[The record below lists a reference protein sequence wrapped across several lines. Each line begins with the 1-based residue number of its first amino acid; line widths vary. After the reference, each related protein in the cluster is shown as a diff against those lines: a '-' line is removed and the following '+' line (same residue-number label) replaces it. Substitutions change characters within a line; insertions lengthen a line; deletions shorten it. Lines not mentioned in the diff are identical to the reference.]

1 MKRLPAFLI
10 LTIITLVAAVLLAL
24 TDDVTRGPIAAA
36 SLGEADAARK
46 AVLASAESFTQLEA
60 PQGVDSLYEGLAG
73 GQGVGHVA
81 TVTVPGFAGPVEI
94 TLGVDSNHAITGLS
108 VGGSAFAETAGLGDK
123 ARQPEFTDQFLGKAL
138 PVTLNGDVD
147 AISGATIT
155 SRAVVDG
162 VNTVAGALGIEGSA
176 PAPEATQEPAVAE
189 DAAADPRLLAYPGA
203 EAFVNGNASYD
214 VQIGGQTVGKVAMVT
229 IDGFAGP
236 MEVTVGL
243 DAGNTLTGV
252 SVGGAGFAETQGLGS
267 KAQEPAFTG
276 QFVGKT
282 PPVKLGEGID
292 AISGATITSTA
303 VVEAVNTVGRMIAG
317 EAPEAQASQEPA
329 QSAAEPAGAP
339 EPAPA
344 AVDPVLAAVYPAAD
358 AFVGL
363 SAPEGMNALYE
374 AQAGGSPVGHVA
386 VVTKQGRNGPVEVT
400 LGLDLDQKL
409 TGISVGGKAFVE
421 TPDLGGKAQ
430 DPAFTGQFV
439 GKSVPLVLGQ
449 DVDAVSGATI
459 TSTAV
464 VDAIN
469 LAAGLLGQAAAGEP
483 SPLKAVYPAA
493 EDFVSLPAPEGMVA
507 LYEAQAG
514 GSAIGHVAVVSE
526 QGFAGPVEVTV
537 GMDLAGVL
545 TGISVGGEGFAE
557 TKGFGAKAQEPAF
570 TGQFAGKSVPVA
582 LGDNIDVISG
592 ATITS
597 SAVQNAVNLAAKAMG
612 ASIEFTVVDT
622 QSSATN

>member
-73 GQGVGHVA
+73 GQGVGHAA

-162 VNTVAGALGIEGSA
+162 VNTVAGALGIEGNALAS
-176 PAPEATQEPAVAE
+176 EAAQEPAAPE
-189 DAAADPRLLAYPGA
+189 AAADPRLQAYPGA
-203 EAFVNGNASYD
+203 EAFVNGSASYD

-303 VVEAVNTVGRMIAG
+303 VVKAVNNLGQMIAG
-317 EAPEAQASQEPA
+317 EAPEAEASQESAQPA
-329 QSAAEPAGAP
+329 EAP
-339 EPAPA
+339 EPAAA

-358 AFVGL
+358 AFVSL
-363 SAPEGMNALYE
+363 SAPQGMNALYE

-400 LGLDLDQKL
+400 LGLDLNRKL
-409 TGISVGGKAFVE
+409 TGISVGGEGFVE
-421 TPDLGGKAQ
+421 TPDLGGRAQ

-469 LAAGLLGQAAAGEP
+469 LAAELLGQAAAGEP

-493 EDFVSLPAPEGMVA
+493 EDFVSLPTPEGVAA
-507 LYEAQAG
+507 LYEAQVG
-514 GSAIGHVAVVSE
+514 GSAVGHVAVVSE

-570 TGQFAGKSVPVA
+570 TGQFAGKSVPVT
-582 LGDNIDVISG
+582 LGDNIDAISG

-597 SAVQNAVNLAAKAMG
+597 SAVQNAVNLAAQAMG
-612 ASIEFTVVDT
+612 AGIEFTVVDT